1 MNSKN
6 TKMTTVVFEKIVRNG
21 SVSSKKK
28 KAVRLEDD
36 QWSDSSDDDR
46 CYHQLCD
53 VVGADLKHLHVHV
66 HVYWWCNTTLQ

>member
-28 KAVRLEDD
+28 KAVRFEDD

-46 CYHQLCD
+46 CYWLLCD
-53 VVGADLKHLHVHV
+53 VVGADLKHVHVHV
-66 HVYWWCNTTLQ
+66 HVHVLVV